1 MSTIPTLIQHE
12 TASRLMRFTPRLV
25 GRERERRKVT
35 MVPEVHAWIFKP
47 VVGEALAKVKAQ
59 SRAHFGE
66 FVKGNE
72 IDDLNFVKRVEDR
85 RQSPPSFAHEVW
97 SVSPRF
103 DPPQYRYFGL
113 FVTQD
118 WFLVCTKRE
127 RDLLNEHDNRW
138 HAEIDRTL
146 RIWEKLFPGE
156 LPHSG
161 NQLRDY
167 VSNNARHLDDRW

>member
-35 MVPEVHAWIFKP
+35 MVPEVHAGIFKP
-47 VVGEALAKVKAQ
+47 VVGEALWKVKAQ

-85 RQSPPSFAHEVW
+85 RQSPPSFADEVW

-113 FVTQD
+113 FVT
-118 WFLVCTKRE
+118 
-127 RDLLNEHDNRW
+127 
-138 HAEIDRTL
+138 RT
-146 RIWEKLFPGE
+146 G
-156 LPHSG
+156 S
-161 NQLRDY
+161 
-167 VSNNARHLDDRW
+167 